1 MNANV
6 YLANFLRGFFC
17 EAQRAFTPV
26 TFHLKLKTLQFIFFT
41 RFSFRNLIRHCFF
54 FFFFYR
60 TRFVTICLCTAGS
73 CAYRTRA
80 RGKARGGCWTLKEER
95 AVNRRA
101 AEPPPWTTTASSPR
115 AAAEPLRRRWDRGA
129 MLTLMLMLPLMLMPT
144 MALRTADFTNIEAK
158 YSVVT
163 EITHSKTE

>member
-54 FFFFYR
+54 FFFF
-60 TRFVTICLCTAGS
+60 TELDSSQSVSAQPV
-73 CAYRTRA
+73 RA
-80 RGKARGGCWTLKEER
+80 RTERGHGEKL
-95 AVNRRA
+95 VVD
-101 AEPPPWTTTASSPR
+101 AEP
-115 AAAEPLRRRWDRGA
+115 
-129 MLTLMLMLPLMLMPT
+129 
-144 MALRTADFTNIEAK
+144 
-158 YSVVT
+158 
-163 EITHSKTE
+163 